1 MYSLDPVPIV
11 LILVVLLPLAYGAVW
26 YRRIRAREAERE
38 RGAEEGADAVS
49 DPTVDDQLPP
59 LRKSKI
65 STAQRI
71 ELLQLAETT
80 EQQIASSVEEAL
92 FRASEAER
100 REEELRG
107 VIRGI
112 CGERDEWRRLYYD
125 QATGH
130 DNAQIWLE
138 RDLNR
143 LGQLFQ
149 AVTGQ
154 PAPSPL
160 PATKEARKAFL
171 AAHGEAIEEWR
182 KRKSKPDKPLVPEN
196 STPAED

>member
-1 MYSLDPVPIV
+1 MYSLDPVQIV
-11 LILVVLLPLAYGAVW
+11 LILVILLALAYAAYCFLRAMRHAAGAHP
-26 YRRIRAREAERE
+26 
-38 RGAEEGADAVS
+38 GPSSEEGADA
-49 DPTVDDQLPP
+49 DDQLPP
-59 LRKSKI
+59 LKI
-65 STAQRI
+65 SSAQRI
-71 ELLQLAETT
+71 ELLQLAANT
-80 EQQIASSVEEAL
+80 EQQIASSLEEAL

-138 RDLNR
+138 RDLTR
-143 LGQLFQ
+143 LAQLFQ

-160 PATKEARKAFL
+160 PATTAARAAFVE
-171 AAHGEAIEEWR
+171 AHGEAIAEWR
-182 KRKSKPDKPLVPEN
+182 KRKSKTDKPLVPES